1 MFFNR
6 VPSNEA
12 QVASLFTM
20 YNDVWSVV
28 HSSTLNKDCLSL
40 FIVWSCLLR
49 NFQNYGMNIQWN
61 CAVVV
66 SFKDYNVWKLQLQ
79 MGIVKFSFWNL
90 SRFYVSFE
98 HICEELLQYKDCNF
112 AQILILFI
120 KTHRSDHMIQVLTA

>member
-1 MFFNR
+1 
-6 VPSNEA
+6 
-12 QVASLFTM
+12 
-20 YNDVWSVV
+20 
-28 HSSTLNKDCLSL
+28 
-40 FIVWSCLLR
+40 
-49 NFQNYGMNIQWN
+49 
-61 CAVVV
+61 
-66 SFKDYNVWKLQLQ
+66 